1 MKQQSVLQHPGL
13 RLAALLVLV
22 LLTAGCARTAPVAY
36 YQLAAIAAALDAR
49 EAGGVGDAVIGLGPV
64 GLPELLDRQQIVIRQ
79 DANRLLLSDGHRW
92 AEPLAENFLR
102 VLRENLS
109 ARLHTERFLLH
120 PWPLKAPPDYQ
131 VIIDV
136 LRFEGDVSG
145 AACLEAVWSVRDGQ
159 GKILLPR
166 QRDSYEAAA
175 SGSGRAGT
183 VAALSETLA
192 RFSGD
197 IARQLTLLHA
207 SHPLE

>member
-1 MKQQSVLQHPGL
+1 MKQQTVLQHPGL
-13 RLAALLVLV
+13 RLAVLLVLV

-36 YQLAAIAAALDAR
+36 YQLSAIAADR
-49 EAGGVGDAVIGLGPV
+49 DAGGVSGVDDAVIGLGPLR
-64 GLPELLDRQQIVIRQ
+64 LPELLDRPQIVLRQ

-109 ARLHTERFLLH
+109 AHLHTERLLLH

-136 LRFEGDVSG
+136 LRFEGDISG
-145 AACLEAVWSVRDGQ
+145 AACLEAVWLVRNGE
-159 GKILLPR
+159 GTLLMPR

-175 SGSGRAGT
+175 SGSGRAEI